1 MTRTA
6 NLAAVVAELKRT
18 VNAFD
23 DSAETYDDAALW
35 PLLQAIEDANK
46 VVRNELVQRM
56 LDATKEA

>member
-1 MTRTA
+1 MTAPTD
-6 NLAAVVAELKRT
+6 LATVIAELKRT
-18 VNAFD
+18 ANALD
-23 DSAETYDDAALW
+23 DNAETYDDAALW